1 MTLPSFK
8 GRTVLVTGATGFV
21 GSHLAWRLRCEGARL
36 KLLVRDPAK
45 VPPFL
50 CEQEDIIQGDLT
62 DAATLAPAVQGAEWV
77 FHCAAN
83 VSTWDRQEQYEAV
96 NVTGVRH
103 LLQAIEAQ
111 TIRPQRLVHV
121 STVDVYGLPA
131 HACDERNPTRPPGFG
146 YGDSK
151 LRGERLLQEQAQRLN
166 LPYVILRPTNVMGP
180 GSPFI
185 ERIGQ
190 ELRGGLMLRVG
201 GGATD
206 VGFLYVEN
214 LVDCLLW
221 AAQAPQAVGEVYN
234 VADPE
239 VISWRRFLADLRQGI
254 GGQGWIIDLPYPVAH
269 AAAALVE
276 TPYRL
281 LRIRSEPLLHRM
293 LVKMFGRTCGHS
305 AVKLAA
311 AGCPVGRVPYAQA
324 MAASIAWFQA
334 NHPQ

>member
-1 MTLPSFK
+1 MTPHSFH

-21 GSHLAWRLRCEGARL
+21 GNHLAKRLKREGARL

-45 VPPFL
+45 VPAFL
-50 CEQEDIIQGDLT
+50 CDQDDIIQGDLT
-62 DAATLAPAVQGAEWV
+62 DAATLGPALQGAEWV

-96 NVTGVRH
+96 NVMGVRH
-103 LLQAIEAQ
+103 LMQAIEAQ
-111 TIRPQRLVHV
+111 AVRPQRLVHV

-131 HACDERNPTRPPGFG
+131 HPCDESCPPRLPGFG

-151 LRGERLLQEQAQRLN
+151 LRGERLLQEHAHRLR
-166 LPYVILRPTNVMGP
+166 LPFVILRPTNVMGP

-185 ERIGQ
+185 DRIGH
-190 ELRGGLMLRVG
+190 ELRSGLMLRVA
-201 GGATD
+201 GGAAD

-221 AAQAPQAVGEVYN
+221 AAQAPQAAGEVYN
-234 VADPE
+234 VVDPE
-239 VISWRRFLADLRQGI
+239 AITWRRFLDDLRQGI
-254 GGQGWIIDLPYPVAH
+254 GGRGWIIDLPYPVAH
-269 AAAALVE
+269 AAAAVVE

-293 LVKMFGRTCGHS
+293 IVKMFGRTCGHS
-305 AVKLAA
+305 AAKLAA
-311 AGCPVGRVPYAQA
+311 AGCPVGRIPYAQA
-324 MAASIAWFQA
+324 MAESIVWFQA
-334 NHPQ
+334 NHPL